1 MSNAILCLEDNT
13 TIVMT
18 RGTHVINDL
27 SGSKRIPRR
36 YKLSA
41 GDIIYFHPLT
51 IHGGDSF
58 LASNIRIHYYCLE
71 DKENVRKRFKINKTF
86 LLSPEAAA
94 MVSWDPNQLRVLE
107 ARINGAHQASM
118 NKKEAKKRKGEKFAG
133 DK

>member
-1 MSNAILCLEDNT
+1 M
-13 TIVMT
+13 
-18 RGTHVINDL
+18 
-27 SGSKRIPRR
+27 
-36 YKLSA
+36 
-41 GDIIYFHPLT
+41 

-58 LASNIRIHYYCLE
+58 PESNIRIHYYCLE
-71 DKENVRKRFKINKTF
+71 DKENARKRFKINKTF